1 MGKEGLND
9 PAQMSYDGAHYLHDQ
24 LIATGKFE
32 DKYPQDFFNEFCV
45 SYKGN
50 VDSLQKRFI
59 ENGIL
64 GGIKVDDDTLMF
76 AVTEKRTKQEI
87 DQLVNIV
94 KEETL

>member
-1 MGKEGLND
+1 MST
-9 PAQMSYDGAHYLHDQ
+9 PAETLH
-24 LIATGKFE
+24 
-32 DKYPQDFFNEFCV
+32 
-45 SYKGN
+45 
-50 VDSLQKRFI
+50 